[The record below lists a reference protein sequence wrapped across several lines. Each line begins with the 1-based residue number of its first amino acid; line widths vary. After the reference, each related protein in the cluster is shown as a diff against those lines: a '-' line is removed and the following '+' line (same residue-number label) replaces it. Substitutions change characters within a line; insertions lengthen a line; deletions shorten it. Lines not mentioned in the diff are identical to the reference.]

1 MEDKLITLAIHTFE
15 KAQIL
20 KTILE
25 SENIEVYIHNV
36 NLIQPVISS
45 GVRVRIKETD
55 LPVALRVIEE
65 TNWLSESDNIDEVP
79 NKDLCILIPIDF
91 SEYSIKACEMGFKY
105 ASLLGAD
112 VVLLNVYFTPFF
124 PSAIPIGDT
133 SSYQFDNSQESMEIL
148 LAHVEKEMN
157 DFTITIDNQINS
169 GELPAIAYSYKIREG
184 LPEEEIHAYAK
195 ELQPLL
201 IIMGTRGKGNKEHDV
216 IGSVSS
222 EVIEN
227 SKYPVLTISEKIRN
241 TNLLS
246 TKNIAFATSF
256 DQRDIRIFEKFVKL
270 IKLISPLNLH
280 IHLFNVSTSENEWNE
295 IRLSGLNDYFLKQ
308 YPLMNIT
315 HTVLDDG
322 DILLSIDKFVKNN
335 NIEIITVGNHK
346 RSFLMKLIRSSLAQ
360 KMLFHSEIPLLV
372 IPS

>member
-1 MEDKLITLAIHTFE
+1 MEDKLITLAIYTFE

-45 GVRVRIKETD
+45 GVRVRINEVD
-55 LPVALRVIEE
+55 LPAALRIIEE
-65 TNWLSESDNIDEVP
+65 THWLSEPEKSDEITP
-79 NKDLCILIPIDF
+79 KDLCILIPIDF
-91 SEYSIKACEMGFKY
+91 SEYSIKACEIGFNY
-105 ASLLGAD
+105 ASLLGAR

-133 SSYQFDNSQESMEIL
+133 ASYQFDNSQESMEIL
-148 LAHVEKEMN
+148 LAHVENEML
-157 DFTITIDNQINS
+157 DFTITIDNQIKS
-169 GELPAIAYSYKIREG
+169 GELPAIEYNYKVREG
-184 LPEEEIHAYAK
+184 LPEEEIHTYAK

-201 IIMGTRGKGNKEHDV
+201 IIMGTRGKGEKEHDL
-216 IGSVSS
+216 IGSVSA

-227 SKYPVLTISEKIRN
+227 SKYPVLTIP
-241 TNLLS
+241 S
-246 TKNIAFATSF
+246 TTGCKKLQDIKNIAFATSF
-256 DQRDIRIFEKFVKL
+256 DQRDIHIFEKF

-295 IRLSGLNDYFLKQ
+295 IRLAGLNDYFLKQ

-322 DILLSIDKFVKNN
+322 DILLSIDKFIQNH

-360 KMLFHSEIPLLV
+360 KMLFHSEIPLFV

>member
-36 NLIQPVISS
+36 NLIQPIISS

-55 LPVALRVIEE
+55 LPASLRIIEE
-65 TNWLSESDNIDEVP
+65 INWLSEPANLNEVP
-79 NKDLCILIPIDF
+79 NKDLSILIPVDF
-91 SEYSIKACEMGFKY
+91 SEYSIKACEIGFKY
-105 ASLLGAD
+105 ARLLGAR

-148 LAHVEKEMN
+148 LAHVENEML

-169 GELPAIAYSYKIREG
+169 GELPPVAYSYKIREG

-216 IGSVSS
+216 IGSISA

-227 SKYPVLTISEKIRN
+227 SKYPVLTIPEKIGCI
-241 TNLLS
+241 NLQA

-256 DQRDIRIFEKFVKL
+256 DQRDIHIFEKF
-270 IKLISPLNLH
+270 IKLTSLLDIH

-295 IRLSGLNDYFLKQ
+295 IRLAGLNDYFLKQ

-360 KMLFHSEIPLLV
+360 KMLFHAEMPLLV

>member
-20 KTILE
+20 KTMLE

-36 NLIQPVISS
+36 NLIQPIISS
-45 GVRVRIKETD
+45 GVRVRIKEVD
-55 LPVALRVIEE
+55 LHAALRVVEE
-65 TNWLSESDNIDEVP
+65 SQWLSESDDLDEIP
-79 NKDLCILIPIDF
+79 NKDLSILIPVDF
-91 SEYSIKACEMGFKY
+91 SEHSIKACEIGFKY
-105 ASLLGAD
+105 ARLLEAR

-133 SSYQFDNSQESMEIL
+133 SSYQFDNSQESMELL
-148 LAHVEKEMN
+148 LARVKNEML
-157 DFTITIDNQINS
+157 DFTITIDNQISS
-169 GELPAIAYSYKIREG
+169 GELPNIVYSYEIREG

-195 ELQPLL
+195 KIQPSL
-201 IIMGTRGKGNKEHDV
+201 IIMGTRGKSKKELDLT
-216 IGSVSS
+216 GSITA

-227 SKYPVLTISEKIRN
+227 SKFPVLTIPEKADFFDIQN
-241 TNLLS
+241 I
-246 TKNIAFATSF
+246 KNIAFATSF
-256 DQRDIRIFEKFVKL
+256 DQRDINIFEKF
-270 IKLISPLNLH
+270 IKLTSLIDMH

-295 IRLSGLNDYFLKQ
+295 IRLAGLNEYILKHH
-308 YPLMNIT
+308 PLMNIT

-322 DILLSIDKFVKNN
+322 DILESIDKFIKGSD
-335 NIEIITVGNHK
+335 IEIIAVGNHK

-360 KMLFHSEIPLLV
+360 KILFHSETPLFI